1 MSFKFPERMPTAG
14 ASDDAGLAA
23 VVEAAGGV
31 LVVAADGRMLYV
43 NSALES
49 MFGYSKAQLLGQKVE
64 MLLPA
69 EIRERHLDFR
79 QLFCPAHAKNHGQRG
94 VVRPAC
100 GWTPVSD

>member
-1 MSFKFPERMPTAG
+1 MPTAG

-23 VVEAAGGV
+23 VVEAAPVGV

-79 QLFCPAHAKNHGQRG
+79 QLFFAQ
-94 VVRPAC
+94 
-100 GWTPVSD
+100 